1 MKVTPGRTALS
12 TPSFRNNLVQTV
24 NRSNLISVK
33 LQQHSTT
40 NSIRAAVLNTR
51 SACELDK
58 CQQMQDLITENQL
71 DICSL
76 TETWF
81 KPSHIAVNAVVPP
94 GYTMKHIH
102 RANARDGGVAII
114 FRDSI
119 SMTVSKHNT
128 YTSMEYLNC
137 LFKVGLE
144 LLRIVTIYR
153 PPPKTKSPNVP
164 VFLREFA
171 DLLEDLTLTS
181 GQLLLVGDLNFHF
194 DNPTSAHTKPIIDL
208 LSATNHQ
215 QHVTLAT
222 HQKGHI
228 LDVIITRRDEL
239 PIADITCDES
249 VNSDH
254 SALILMFQLHIQ
266 YSLRE
271 RLMCVS

>member
-1 MKVTPGRTALS
+1 MDQLSGGRKQCQVTTAIPVKVTPGRTALP
-12 TPSFRNNLVQTV
+12 TPSLRNNLVQTV

-33 LQQHSTT
+33 LQQHCTT
-40 NSIRAAVLNTR
+40 NSLRAAVLNTR

-58 CQQMQDLITENQL
+58 CQQIHDLITENQI

-81 KPSHIAVNAVVPP
+81 KPSHIAVKAVVPP
-94 GYTMKHIH
+94 GYTMKHIP
-102 RANARDGGVAII
+102 RAKARGGGVAII

-119 SMTVSKHNT
+119 YVTVSKHNT
-128 YTSMEYLNC
+128 YTYMEYLNC

-153 PPPKTKSPNVP
+153 PPPKANSPNVP

-194 DNPTSAHTKPIIDL
+194 DNPTSAHTKPITDL

-215 QHVTLAT
+215 NMLPTLAT

-239 PIADITCDES
+239 PIADIIC
-249 VNSDH
+249 
-254 SALILMFQLHIQ
+254 
-266 YSLRE
+266 
-271 RLMCVS
+271 